1 MFIKEIQACFI
12 KIFLKPIYILIV
24 LNFILL
30 VIAPNTVVG
39 IDTSIC
45 KNEIRKTEEILN
57 IPKNLLLSIALTES
71 GKKINGNFVPWPW
84 TINTKGKGEFFK
96 NKKQVIA
103 KVKKNLKNRKKNFD
117 LGCMQINYYYHGS
130 KFMNIEDMLDPSK
143 NVFYSGKFIIHLKNK
158 HKNWEEAISRYHS
171 NTPWRKKKYFS
182 KVMNNWAFLEK
193 DMTNQEITLSK
204 SNTKNKIK
212 LTSNSQYLNEIENTK
227 FSNRTK
233 NKFVNNYSYDSNDS
247 NFSIKGD
254 DVEEIRLNN
263 TQYKETLEELSSF
276 LPKNVEKIMVI
287 NEFQYMDKETIIDN
301 LKRIEDLKKR

>member
-1 MFIKEIQACFI
+1 MVIKKTQAFFI
-12 KIFLKPIYILIV
+12 KIYLKSIYILIV
-24 LNFILL
+24 FHFILL
-30 VIAPNTVVG
+30 VITPNSVVG
-39 IDTSIC
+39 NDTMIC

-71 GKKINGNFVPWPW
+71 GKKINGNFIPWPW

-96 NKKQVIA
+96 TKKQVIA
-103 KVKKNLKNRKKNFD
+103 KVKNNLKNKKKNFD
-117 LGCMQINYYYHGS
+117 LGCMQINYYYHGN
-130 KFMNIEDMLDPSK
+130 KFMNVEDMLDPSK

-227 FSNRTK
+227 FSNKKK
-233 NKFVNNYSYDSNDS
+233 NKFVNNYSFDES

-254 DVEEIRLNN
+254 NVEEIRLNN
-263 TQYKETLEELSSF
+263 TQYKETLEELSNF

-301 LKRIEDLKKR
+301 LKRIEDLKK